1 MCGLLSKIASFCKSS
16 KKGLDKCLDYF
27 HFGYLKKSLTPV
39 NMILHGTVS
48 LLKWRDRPIKLYK
61 IYI

>member
-48 LLKWRDRPIKLYK
+48 LLKW
-61 IYI
+61 